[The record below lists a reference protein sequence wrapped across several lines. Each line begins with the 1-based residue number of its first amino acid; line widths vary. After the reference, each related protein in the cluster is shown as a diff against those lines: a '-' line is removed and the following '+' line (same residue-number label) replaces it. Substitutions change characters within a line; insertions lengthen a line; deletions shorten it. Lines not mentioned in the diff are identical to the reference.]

1 MNEVTQSL
9 SLVKSKVERLLKSRD
24 MLMEKSAKL
33 EKRNEE
39 LSMEMDSLR
48 REIDSLRE
56 TNQVLRMAKAVAGE
70 DQNTKDLKLRINDYI
85 REIDRCLALIN
96 R

>member
-1 MNEVTQSL
+1 M
-9 SLVKSKVERLLKSRD
+9 KSREAMVERTF
-24 MLMEKSAKL
+24 KL

-39 LSMEMDSLR
+39 LSTELDSLR
-48 REIDSLRE
+48 REIASLRE
-56 TNQVLRMAKAVAGE
+56 SNQVLRMAKAVAGE